1 MKGPAEKTRGD
12 IWVFAYGS
20 LMWRPNFP
28 YLDCQPALL
37 YGYHRALCIHSIRY
51 RGTPD
56 CTGLVVG
63 LDHGGSCRGRAYKID
78 PADAESTLD
87 YLWRRELDTDSYV
100 AKRLTLSLPKGRVTA
115 WAFVANHANETQY
128 AGNLTPD
135 EAARRVARGLR
146 RHFRRAP
153 RIHLRR
159 RGFGDFG
166 QGCRLGRRVR
176 SRFAP
181 GARLRLQFFKQ
192 IIHRTAP
199 FP

>member
-28 YLDCQPALL
+28 YLDCQPVLL

-100 AKRLTLSLPKGRVTA
+100 AKRLTVRLPKGPVTA
-115 WAFVANHANETQY
+115 WGFVANHANEMQY

-135 EAARRVARGLR
+135 EAARRVARGHGMEGSAVEYLANTLE
-146 RHFRRAP
+146 HLDEMGIKEGP
-153 RIHLRR
+153 LHRILEMARKKAGR
-159 RGFGDFG
+159 RG
-166 QGCRLGRRVR
+166 
-176 SRFAP
+176 
-181 GARLRLQFFKQ
+181 
-192 IIHRTAP
+192 
-199 FP
+199 